1 MRGARFALAALLAAT
16 PFGARADAPELLLG
30 MSTVLTGSAS
40 DLGEGMRLGVEA
52 GLERANRSGG
62 VHGRRL
68 RLITLDDGYEPTRTV
83 PNMRELIEKDQV
95 LAVIG
100 NVGTPTAIAAVPIA
114 QAAHTLFFAGYS
126 GSDVLRNSPPERYVI
141 NFRASYSEE
150 GTAMIDALIDKG
162 GLAPED
168 IAFFTQSDGYGDSGF
183 RGVMAALRRHG
194 LKDEASVVRVKYKRN
209 TLAVEDAVAN
219 LLLAPHTPRAVVMVG
234 TYGPCAKFIRLC
246 RDSGFNPLF
255 MNVSFVGAAPLA
267 AALGK
272 TDARVVITQVVP
284 HPFDVGVPLV
294 AEFQS
299 DLKLR
304 DPGAAPGFTS
314 LEGYIAARVLVRAL
328 ENIRGEPTRESIVTG
343 LEALGRFDVGLGQEL
358 EITASEHQAC
368 HRVWPTIMQGGRF
381 VPLDWSGL
389 KALAESEAAP

>member
-1 MRGARFALAALLAAT
+1 MR
-16 PFGARADAPELLLG
+16 
-30 MSTVLTGSAS
+30 
-40 DLGEGMRLGVEA
+40 
-52 GLERANRSGG
+52 
-62 VHGRRL
+62 
-68 RLITLDDGYEPTRTV
+68 
-83 PNMRELIEKDQV
+83 
-95 LAVIG
+95 
-100 NVGTPTAIAAVPIA
+100 
-114 QAAHTLFFAGYS
+114 AH
-126 GSDVLRNSPPERYVI
+126 
-141 NFRASYSEE
+141 
-150 GTAMIDALIDKG
+150 
-162 GLAPED
+162 
-168 IAFFTQSDGYGDSGF
+168 
-183 RGVMAALRRHG
+183 
-194 LKDEASVVRVKYKRN
+194 
-209 TLAVEDAVAN
+209 
-219 LLLAPHTPRAVVMVG
+219 APHTPRAVVMVG

-343 LEALGRFDVGLGQEL
+343 PRSLPENVLNALPETTPLTAFDPANEVGTSG
-358 EITASEHQAC
+358 
-368 HRVWPTIMQGGRF
+368 
-381 VPLDWSGL
+381 VPQ
-389 KALAESEAAP
+389 